1 MAKDD
6 TVHTATFVY
15 TVTAMLLTGRAARAA
30 TLAALASTC
39 TIALA
44 ACTSTGPR
52 AEPSPGAPSPS
63 DPSLSAPTQAG
74 PAASSAA
81 SPSTSAVAPTSDQ
94 STPAGSAPGSPSVTS
109 SVPLPSPSGTWK
121 PPARKAANG
130 PTAPPPVP
138 TRKAALNTP
147 VSFTTDVTVS
157 LVSVQATS
165 VTASTPGEVSGP
177 AVRVTVKVHNR
188 SKQAVDVSS
197 AVVSLTA
204 DKDGYGIGTTAG
216 KPSPLQGS
224 VAPGSTTSG
233 SYVFMLNPAK
243 ARAVTISVNYAAGEP
258 IAIFTGRTA

>member
-1 MAKDD
+1 
-6 TVHTATFVY
+6 
-15 TVTAMLLTGRAARAA
+15 MLLTGRAARAA

-39 TIALA
+39 AIALA

-52 AEPSPGAPSPS
+52 AEPSPGAPSAS
-63 DPSLSAPTQAG
+63 SPSLSSPAQAG

-81 SPSTSAVAPTSDQ
+81 SASTSAVAPTPGR
-94 STPAGSAPGSPSVTS
+94 STPAASTPAASAPGSPSVTRS
-109 SVPLPSPSGTWK
+109 APLPSPSGTWK

-157 LVSVQATS
+157 LVSVRATS

-243 ARAVTISVNYAAGEP
+243 ARPVTISVNYAAGEP